1 MTAPEDFKRFYCTG
15 SNVSTR
21 GGSKITA
28 TKSVST
34 SYRFT
39 QAETHATTSIHH
51 EAVLAGRKSFQQHRI
66 RPALLSV
73 QNRQQPTRC
82 GINVLKNPAT
92 VSASLTGQ
100 RRPLFSGDLEG
111 VWPRPSLKVQMT
123 FFVEGTFGP
132 VYAKMASFLKP
143 TVFFRKSFR
152 SEKSNAAVFKKCVF
166 TRKGWKQLKV
176 QQL

>member
-1 MTAPEDFKRFYCTG
+1 M
-15 SNVSTR
+15 
-21 GGSKITA
+21 
-28 TKSVST
+28 ST

-66 RPALLSV
+66 RPALLSI
-73 QNRQQPTRC
+73 QNRQQSTCC

-92 VSASLTGQ
+92 ISVSLTGQ

-123 FFVEGTFGP
+123 FLVEGTFGP
-132 VYAKMASFLKP
+132 VYAKMAFFLKP
-143 TVFFRKSFR
+143 TVFF
-152 SEKSNAAVFKKCVF
+152 SEKLSVGKKQRSRLQKMRVCTERLETTENAAVVTDLCDSEFTPPKK
-166 TRKGWKQLKV
+166 K
-176 QQL
+176 